1 MNCREFEE
9 DLPLFLYEELS
20 GEQKAACEAHAAA
33 CEACRASL
41 AETRHLHDVLA
52 ERPSRE
58 PSTEFLMECRQ
69 SLDEALDRE
78 QHGWGGL
85 FRAWVAALR
94 LRPASGFAGAL
105 ALLVFGFGLG
115 WGLRPRMANVAPAP
129 TTNSASLTGTGEDL
143 QDARIKGISRVA
155 PDPKT
160 GDVRI
165 TLDAERRV
173 TIEGALDNDRIQS
186 VLVYALKSYNNPG
199 IRRDTLDALRAG
211 AGQPKIRRALL
222 YAMQNDPN
230 VGVRLEALDAVRGL
244 DWGPDLQQAFL
255 DTVQHDKNDGVRV
268 AAVDV
273 LARHA
278 DRALTPALERLA
290 TSDACPYVRMKC
302 TNAVRQ
308 LAKTGDDLSTGN
320 Q

>member
-9 DLPLFLYEELS
+9 NLPLFLYEELS
-20 GEQKAACEAHAAA
+20 AEQQAACDAHAAA
-33 CEACRASL
+33 CESCRAAL
-41 AETRHLHDVLA
+41 AQTRNLHAALA
-52 ERPSRE
+52 ERPARE
-58 PSTEFLMECRQ
+58 PSVEFLMECRQ

-85 FRAWVAALR
+85 FRAWIAALR

-115 WGLRPRMANVAPAP
+115 WGLRPHVDNVTSAPS
-129 TTNSASLTGTGEDL
+129 TNSASLTGVGEEL

-211 AGQPKIRRALL
+211 GNNPKIRRALL

-230 VGVRLEALDAVRGL
+230 VGVRLEALDAVSGL
-244 DWGPDLQQAFL
+244 DWGKDLQQAFL
-255 DTVQHDKNDGVRV
+255 DAVQHDKNDGVRV

-273 LARHA
+273 LARHV
-278 DRALTPALERLA
+278 DPALAPEFEHIA
-290 TSDACPYVRMKC
+290 TSDSCPYVRLKC
-302 TNAVRQ
+302 ARAVRQ
-308 LAKTGDDLSTGN
+308 LAKTGDDPTHAEK
-320 Q
+320 

>member
-9 DLPLFLYEELS
+9 NLPLFLYGELS
-20 GEQKAACEAHAAA
+20 GEQKEACEAHAAA
-33 CEACRASL
+33 CETCRAAL
-41 AETRHLHDVLA
+41 DETRRLHDVLA
-52 ERPSRE
+52 GRPSRE

-105 ALLVFGFGLG
+105 ALLIFGFGLG
-115 WGLRPRMANVAPAP
+115 WGLRPRVETVTPAP
-129 TTNSASLTGTGEDL
+129 STSSASLAPTGEEL
-143 QDARIKGISRVA
+143 QNARIKGISRVA

-199 IRRDTLDALRAG
+199 IRRDTLDALRVG

-230 VGVRLEALDAVRGL
+230 VGVRLEALDAVKGL

-255 DTVQHDKNDGVRV
+255 DTVEHDKNDGVRV

-278 DRALTPALERLA
+278 DKGLATALERLS
-290 TSDACPYVRMKC
+290 TSDACPYVRLKC
-302 TNAVRQ
+302 TKAVRQ
-308 LAKTGDDLSTGN
+308 LAKMGDDPGNGN

>member
-9 DLPLFLYEELS
+9 NLPLFLYEELS
-20 GEQKAACEAHAAA
+20 GEQRAACEAHAAG
-33 CEACRASL
+33 CETCRAAL
-41 AETRHLHDVLA
+41 ARTRRLHEVLA
-52 ERPSRE
+52 ERPARE

-85 FRAWVAALR
+85 LRAWTAALR

-115 WGLRPRMANVAPAP
+115 WGLRPRVDIVAPGA
-129 TTNSASLTGTGEDL
+129 TTNSASVAGANEDL

-165 TLDAERRV
+165 TLDAERRL
-173 TIEGALDNDRIQS
+173 TLEGSLDNERIQS
-186 VLVYALKSYNNPG
+186 VLVYALKSYDNAG
-199 IRRDTLDALRAG
+199 IRRDTLDALRVG

-230 VGVRLEALDAVRGL
+230 VGVRLEALDAVKAL
-244 DWGPDLQQAFL
+244 DWGPDMQQTFL
-255 DTVQHDKNDGVRV
+255 DTVEHDKNDGVRV
-268 AAVDV
+268 AAMDV
-273 LARHA
+273 LARHV
-278 DRALTPALERLA
+278 DKQLLPALERLS
-290 TSDACPYVRMKC
+290 TKDACPYVRLKC

-308 LAKTGDDLSTGN
+308 LAKIGDDPGNGN